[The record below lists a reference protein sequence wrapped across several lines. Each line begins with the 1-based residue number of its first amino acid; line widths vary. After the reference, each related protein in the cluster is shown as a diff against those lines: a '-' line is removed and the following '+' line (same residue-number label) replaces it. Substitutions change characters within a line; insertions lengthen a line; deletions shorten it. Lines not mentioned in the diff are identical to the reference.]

1 MEKLFKKFNFT
12 HYPNAYSIYATTID
26 SIPSYLN
33 FYYEY
38 NYDELKNS
46 EYLMRIHI
54 YFMKKLQT
62 IICLIFTILT
72 KFMSTKT

>member
-1 MEKLFKKFNFT
+1 M
-12 HYPNAYSIYATTID
+12 YSIYATTID

-33 FYYEY
+33 FTM
-38 NYDELKNS
+38 NITMMSLKNS
-46 EYLMRIHI
+46 VPYEVHI

-72 KFMSTKT
+72 KFMSETLDLLLRKL